1 MLSTLRRTASL
12 TLAALLLII
21 GCGCAGADIQV
32 INTDPNYPYSPYSP
46 YYPGRMMAPDYTNPY
61 FMGNAWTPY

>member
-1 MLSTLRRTASL
+1 MTPILRRTASL
-12 TLAALLLII
+12 TLATLLLII

-32 INTDPNYPYSPYSP
+32 INTDPNYPY
-46 YYPGRMMAPDYTNPY
+46 YPGRMMAPDYANPY